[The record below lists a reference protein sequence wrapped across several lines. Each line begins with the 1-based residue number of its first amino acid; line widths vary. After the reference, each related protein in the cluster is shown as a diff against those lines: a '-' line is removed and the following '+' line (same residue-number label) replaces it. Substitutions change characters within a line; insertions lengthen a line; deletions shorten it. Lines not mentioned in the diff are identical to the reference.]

1 MPLGRV
7 PSPQP
12 RTASRPKR
20 SSTATVRDTLEEDL
34 IMKRSLSSTIA
45 PAFPRSTPESEVIAM
60 KRSVP
65 AVPVIQ
71 KCRGV
76 RACMIT
82 AIPLSLLLGTSSAA
96 TAGPL
101 FAVPFLSFDT
111 ASDPVSVAI
120 GDLNGDGRADLATA
134 NSTFSSNTVSVLL
147 GTGDGSFGAKT
158 DYGTGSDPRSVA
170 ISDLNG
176 DGKPDLATN
185 SSSNTVSVLL

>member
-20 SSTATVRDTLEEDL
+20 SSTATVRDTPEEDL

-101 FAVPFLSFDT
+101 CVVAFLAFDT
-111 ASDPVSVAI
+111 ASDPFSVAI
-120 GDLNGDGRADLATA
+120 GDLNGDGKPDLAMA
-134 NSTFSSNTVSVLL
+134 NSGSSTVSVLL
-147 GTGDGSFGAKT
+147 GNGDGSFGVKT
-158 DYGTGSDPRSVA
+158 DFGAGDTP
-170 ISDLNG
+170 IS
-176 DGKPDLATN
+176 
-185 SSSNTVSVLL
+185 

>member
-20 SSTATVRDTLEEDL
+20 SSTATVRDPPEEDL

-120 GDLNGDGRADLATA
+120 GDLNGDGKPDLATA
-134 NSTFSSNTVSVLL
+134 NVRGRTESVLL
-147 GTGDGSFGAKT
+147 GNGDGSFGEKN
-158 DYGTGSDPRSVA
+158 DYGQGGGPLS
-170 ISDLNG
+170 
-176 DGKPDLATN
+176 
-185 SSSNTVSVLL
+185 